1 MNIIVSYDFI
11 DIVKGSNEP
20 AGPIKLMKYT
30 LKHNPVWKLYMAGS
44 FAIDVIR
51 EPFGKALGESALGA
65 GGAFMIASLYFLI
78 IKRDPV
84 KERADIKIDELSSL
98 LQKIDVNTNSS
109 LIKESRLE
117 GKKYEIRLNDKKF
130 PQIIE
135 SKFILVP
142 SYDNNGEVKDTSLL
156 QEHALFTKQYVL
168 SKSRGL
174 EKKKQVLA
182 YSNS

>member
-1 MNIIVSYDFI
+1 M
-11 DIVKGSNEP
+11 
-20 AGPIKLMKYT
+20 
-30 LKHNPVWKLYMAGS
+30 
-44 FAIDVIR
+44 
-51 EPFGKALGESALGA
+51 
-65 GGAFMIASLYFLI
+65 
-78 IKRDPV
+78 
-84 KERADIKIDELSSL
+84 
-98 LQKIDVNTNSS
+98 
-109 LIKESRLE
+109 IKESRLE
-117 GKKYEIRLNDKKF
+117 GKKYEIRLNDKKL

-142 SYDNNGEVKDTSLL
+142 SYNNNGEVKDTSLL